1 MDIAYLDNSVVS
13 AKGKREA
20 STELSPLEDLFQ
32 RHIRGE
38 IRLVTSEI
46 THREI
51 SSYLSSHR
59 TPIETV
65 YLHLQ
70 QVPVIEAQRLVG
82 INSYWDVHG
91 GWNSPMIEDD
101 AIWRTIQRIG
111 LDSTDAHH
119 LMVAVRNSCDVFLT
133 LDRRTI
139 LRFREELSKT
149 LQLRLRLPSEYL
161 VELRA
166 SGA

>member
-1 MDIAYLDNSVVS
+1 LDIAYLDNSVVS
-13 AKGKREA
+13 AKGKTEA
-20 STELSPLEDLFQ
+20 SKELGPLEDLFQ
-32 RHIRGE
+32 RHTRGE

-51 SSYLSSHR
+51 SDYVSSNR

-70 QVPVIEAQRLVG
+70 QVPVIEAQTLVG
-82 INSYWDVHG
+82 INSCWGTHG
-91 GWNSPMIEDD
+91 GWNSPMIEED
-101 AIWRTIQRIG
+101 AIWRAIQRVG

-119 LMVAVRNSCDVFLT
+119 LMVAVRNSCDLFLT

-149 LQLRLRLPSEYL
+149 LQIRLRLPSEYL
-161 VELRA
+161 DELRA